1 MAPRSQ
7 RSEASYLA
15 RLKKL
20 GFDAQAAATLAKLT
34 VGAAAD
40 ILNQGRP
47 LADFLEQVEYNGR
60 RLANHYIAPDQAG
73 AALLA
78 YRPAHS
84 PVLNRLPV
92 EARDRMRQ
100 ARHQLHL
107 CTMIALN
114 HAAFTVR
121 ETEAQALLD
130 LFRDELIAGGPLPLL
145 VRFLST
151 LTRFCRAGRGRLYL
165 LNATSEAWTSRLGA
179 GSTAKEVH
187 YRLASGASLP
197 LSVFL
202 DVDTSGANAACVIDP
217 AWRARYPSCWS
228 VPLLDA
234 GKLAGVFQFAFP
246 KSYPC
251 LPREREMLAAAAE
264 RCSLAMEKARLVRDL
279 AASEERVRH
288 LARRM
293 IQVEE
298 AERRRI
304 SRELH
309 DEAGQSLLC
318 IRLQLEMLE
327 RAGPGLPAASLRRQ
341 LASIR
346 GLAERSIIETRR
358 LIAALSPAVIEQLG
372 LETAIRQLVRRLK
385 QVFAGKV
392 TLRAG
397 QLGVLPMELESM
409 IYRIVQECCHNSL
422 RHAQASTVNV
432 SLQRADNT
440 IKVEIEDD
448 GVGFDVAAA
457 LRREG
462 SYGLSG
468 IQERVSLLGGRM
480 EVESAHGQ
488 GRSSTGAESALV
500 PGASFGESRDA
511 AAPSSRS
518 RNTAVGF
525 PRARLLERRPSN
537 GRSKQFG
544 LARKGVSIRIWLPV
558 EENAGIVSRKQEAA
572 RKGAEYV
579 ENTNRACG

>member
-1 MAPRSQ
+1 
-7 RSEASYLA
+7 
-15 RLKKL
+15 
-20 GFDAQAAATLAKLT
+20 
-34 VGAAAD
+34 
-40 ILNQGRP
+40 
-47 LADFLEQVEYNGR
+47 
-60 RLANHYIAPDQAG
+60 
-73 AALLA
+73 
-78 YRPAHS
+78 
-84 PVLNRLPV
+84 
-92 EARDRMRQ
+92 
-100 ARHQLHL
+100 
-107 CTMIALN
+107 
-114 HAAFTVR
+114 
-121 ETEAQALLD
+121 
-130 LFRDELIAGGPLPLL
+130 
-145 VRFLST
+145 
-151 LTRFCRAGRGRLYL
+151 
-165 LNATSEAWTSRLGA
+165 
-179 GSTAKEVH
+179 
-187 YRLASGASLP
+187 
-197 LSVFL
+197 
-202 DVDTSGANAACVIDP
+202 
-217 AWRARYPSCWS
+217 
-228 VPLLDA
+228 
-234 GKLAGVFQFAFP
+234 
-246 KSYPC
+246 
-251 LPREREMLAAAAE
+251 
-264 RCSLAMEKARLVRDL
+264 
-279 AASEERVRH
+279 
-288 LARRM
+288 
-293 IQVEE
+293 VEE

-327 RAGPGLPAASLRRQ
+327 RAGPGLPAAALRRQ

-358 LIAALSPAVIEQLG
+358 LIASLSPAVIEQLG

-488 GRSSTGAESALV
+488 GTSSTGAESPVV
-500 PGASFGESRDA
+500 PGAPFGDSRDA

-518 RNTAVGF
+518 RNTAAAF
-525 PRARLLERRPSN
+525 PRARLLEGRPSN